1 MLYDDI
7 DRNDPDLQDTPRCRH
22 RVGDPDCMCDPEE
35 EAPEPE
41 IDADEQLDRDLVFAF
56 GWVKQLR
63 DGIPPKVTDEQVSDA
78 DVRRDLNNLRKNVE
92 TIIEAFREDW
102 LTGQEPVASEHLTT

>member
-1 MLYDDI
+1 MPYDDI
-7 DRNDPDLQDTPRCRH
+7 DRNDPDLQDHPLCRH
-22 RVGDPDCMCDPEE
+22 RAGDPDCMCYPEE
-35 EAPEPE
+35 ETPEPD

-78 DVRRDLNNLRKNVE
+78 DVRRDLNKVRTDVIA
-92 TIIEAFREDW
+92 IIEAFREDW
-102 LTGQEPVASEHLTT
+102 LTGQEPVASEPPTT